1 MSHDNALSSRTPR
14 AAHNCDA
21 RVKLTLLTVFTVSLF
36 AASHWAGL
44 AVATCALL
52 ISCAFAR
59 ISPLGLLTKVV
70 PLYGILA
77 MMIVFGSVTGN
88 VSAPSAWMGAFSL
101 HDGALADFAP
111 FAVAGSFGI
120 SPAGFEAAVFNA
132 VRILLLVLASLAVS
146 FTTSAEA
153 LIDAFRWF
161 VRPLRALKVPVDDV
175 AMVLALAVRFIPTI
189 SAELAQVRD
198 AHVARGALLNE
209 GALHK
214 RAAAWGRV
222 LIPLFV
228 GLFRRAD
235 RLGTAMEA
243 RCYGAP
249 EERTSLSRLH
259 CGAKDRVVLAVGMAI
274 CIACA
279 LA

>member
-1 MSHDNALSSRTPR
+1 
-14 AAHNCDA
+14 
-21 RVKLTLLTVFTVSLF
+21 
-36 AASHWAGL
+36 
-44 AVATCALL
+44 
-52 ISCAFAR
+52 
-59 ISPLGLLTKVV
+59 
-70 PLYGILA
+70 

-101 HDGALADFAP
+101 ADSALADFAP

-132 VRILLLVLASLAVS
+132 VRILLLVLASLVVS

-161 VRPLRALKVPVDDV
+161 ARPLRALKVPVDDV

-189 SAELAQVRD
+189 SAELARVRD
-198 AHVARGALLNE
+198 AHVARGALLND
-209 GALHK
+209 GALHE
-214 RAAAWGRV
+214 RATAWGCV
-222 LIPLFV
+222 LMPLFV
-228 GLFRRAD
+228 GLFRHAD
-235 RLGTAMEA
+235 RLGIAMEA

-249 EERTSLSRLH
+249 EERTSLSQLR
-259 CGAKDRVVLAVGMAI
+259 CGAKDRVVLAVGVAL
-274 CIACA
+274 CAACA

>member
-1 MSHDNALSSRTPR
+1 MSHGNTMSSCSFRR
-14 AAHNCDA
+14 AHNCDA
-21 RVKLTLLTVFTVSLF
+21 RVKLALLTVFTVALF

-44 AVATCALL
+44 AVAACALL

-59 ISPLGLLTKVV
+59 LSPLAKVA

-77 MMIVFGSVTGN
+77 MMIAFGSVTGN

-132 VRILLLVLASLAVS
+132 VRILLLVLASLVVS

-175 AMVLALAVRFIPTI
+175 AMELALAVRFIPTI

>member
-1 MSHDNALSSRTPR
+1 MSHDNALSSCSSR
-14 AAHNCDA
+14 ATHNCDA

-59 ISPLGLLTKVV
+59 ISPFGLLAKVV

-88 VSAPSAWMGAFSL
+88 VSASSAWMGAFSL
-101 HDGALADFAP
+101 HDGALAGFAP
-111 FAVAGSFGI
+111 FAVAGPVGI

-132 VRILLLVLASLAVS
+132 VRILLLVLASLVVS
-146 FTTSAEA
+146 STTSAEA

-161 VRPLRALKVPVDDV
+161 VRPLGALKVPVDDV

-249 EERTSLSRLH
+249 EERTSLSQLH
-259 CGAKDRVVLAVGMAI
+259 CGAKDRVVLAVGIAL
-274 CIACA
+274 CAACA

>member
-1 MSHDNALSSRTPR
+1 MSHDNALSLCSSRG
-14 AAHNCDA
+14 AHNCDA
-21 RVKLTLLTVFTVSLF
+21 RVKLALLTVFTVALF

-44 AVATCALL
+44 TVAACALL

-59 ISPLGLLTKVV
+59 ISPFGLLAKVV

-77 MMIVFGSVTGN
+77 MMIAFGSVTGN
-88 VSAPSAWMGAFSL
+88 VSAPS
-101 HDGALADFAP
+101 
-111 FAVAGSFGI
+111 
-120 SPAGFEAAVFNA
+120 FEAAVFNA